1 MNDKLT
7 LDAADTNKRLQD
19 SEYELNRVNSRNNE
33 LNYIVDS
40 KNGELREKD
49 SKIMKLDDQGLRD
62 HEQIVKLQGEIK
74 DLESL
79 ADRHRGEAMDYHK
92 LYEDQLNKNAD
103 LNARNSDMEAQL
115 RERDFRIS
123 ELRKE
128 LDMNRDHINQLS
140 Q

>member
-1 MNDKLT
+1 MNDQLT

-19 SEYELNRVNSRNNE
+19 VEYELNRVNARNNE

-49 SKIMKLDDQGLRD
+49 GKIMKLDDQGLRD

-92 LYEDQLNKNAD
+92 LYDDQLNKNAD